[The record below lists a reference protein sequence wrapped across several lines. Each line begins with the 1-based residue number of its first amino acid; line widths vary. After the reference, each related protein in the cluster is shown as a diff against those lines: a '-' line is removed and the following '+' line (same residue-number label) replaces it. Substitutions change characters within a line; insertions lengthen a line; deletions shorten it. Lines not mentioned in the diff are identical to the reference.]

1 MMTQE
6 EVKHIALL
14 ARIGLSDEEVTKY
27 GKDLS
32 TVLAWFEQLAGAD
45 TSQVAPIGHITGRS
59 DVARTDQVAQAAREV
74 RDGIVADFPEQ
85 KDGYLKVRSVF

>member
-27 GKDLS
+27 GRP
-32 TVLAWFEQLAGAD
+32 TVFAWFEQLVEAD
-45 TSQVAPIGHITGRS
+45 MSQVVLS
-59 DVARTDQVAQAAREV
+59 DT
-74 RDGIVADFPEQ
+74 
-85 KDGYLKVRSVF
+85 

>member
-1 MMTQE
+1 MTEE

-14 ARIGLSDEEVTKY
+14 ARIGLSEAEVSQY

-32 TVLAWFEQLAGAD
+32 TVLDWFAQLSEAD
-45 TSQVAPIGHITGRS
+45 TSQVRSTSHITGQS
-59 DVARTDQVAQAAREV
+59 DVARKDVVRQADASVRE
-74 RDGIVADFPEQ
+74 GIVANFPEQ